1 MRVLH
6 VVGALDPYIGGSTTA
21 AIDTCGHLRRHG
33 VDAVVAGTWDDPS
46 AADYITNKWPGL
58 PVHGFT
64 RQSPRHYWNSSGL
77 RRWMRAEVGAF
88 DLVCVHGVFK
98 FPFVDAARAA
108 RARGVPYVVQPHGS
122 LDPYDLQK
130 HRSLKALFGPAVVR
144 PLLGAAA
151 GVIVTA
157 EREAQRLVTFGAR
170 PRVQALPLAV
180 PGPPERPSGG
190 RARRKFGLGD
200 EAEVVVFFSRIDPK
214 KGLERL
220 LEACASLRPA
230 RPNLRLLVVGGAED
244 PDYVRR
250 VHDVARRLAVDDIV
264 TWAGFL
270 LGAEKWDALAAG
282 DVFALPS
289 DNENFGMVVV
299 EALLAGTPALISD
312 EVYLGDDLQGIG
324 AVTICARDAH
334 SVAHALARL
343 LDDPAGLRDELLS
356 SRPSIDELFSP
367 DSVTRRTVALYD
379 GLARSRSPG

>member
-1 MRVLH
+1 
-6 VVGALDPYIGGSTTA
+6 
-21 AIDTCGHLRRHG
+21 
-33 VDAVVAGTWDDPS
+33 
-46 AADYITNKWPGL
+46 
-58 PVHGFT
+58 
-64 RQSPRHYWNSSGL
+64 
-77 RRWMRAEVGAF
+77 
-88 DLVCVHGVFK
+88 
-98 FPFVDAARAA
+98 
-108 RARGVPYVVQPHGS
+108 
-122 LDPYDLQK
+122 
-130 HRSLKALFGPAVVR
+130 
-144 PLLGAAA
+144 
-151 GVIVTA
+151 
-157 EREAQRLVTFGAR
+157 
-170 PRVQALPLAV
+170 
-180 PGPPERPSGG
+180 
-190 RARRKFGLGD
+190 
-200 EAEVVVFFSRIDPK
+200 
-214 KGLERL
+214 
-220 LEACASLRPA
+220 
-230 RPNLRLLVVGGAED
+230 
-244 PDYVRR
+244 

-334 SVAHALARL
+334 SVAHSLARL